1 MARPRLP
8 EAKAIASGA
17 ALHDPKRFKGRKT
30 SKRTR
35 ELGEPYSGM
44 TPEQCQAWAELAY
57 DIPWLNS
64 SHRPLVRVA
73 ACINAKFDL
82 GEDVSVSAMKL
93 LVGTLSKLGAT
104 PVDETKVN
112 HGDDGDG
119 ESAEDKFF
127 N

>member
-1 MARPRLP
+1 MGRPRLT
-8 EAKAIASGA
+8 EAKAKATGA
-17 ALHDPKRFKGRKT
+17 ELIHAGRFKDRKT

-35 ELGEPYSGM
+35 SLGEPYAGM
-44 TPEQCQAWAELAY
+44 TDSQREAWRQLAY

-73 ACINAKFDL
+73 ACINARFDD
-82 GEDVSVSAMKL
+82 GEEVGVSAMQL
-93 LVGTLSKLGAT
+93 LVSTLSKLGAT

-112 HGDDGDG
+112 HGGD
-119 ESAEDKFF
+119 EDEDPADQFF

>member
-1 MARPRLP
+1 MARNRLP
-8 EAKAIASGA
+8 EVVANASGA
-17 ALHDPKRFKGRKT
+17 AIKNPQRFKDRKT
-30 SKRTR
+30 CKRTR
-35 ELGEPYSGM
+35 ALGEPYAGM

-73 ACINAKFDL
+73 ACINAKFDA

-104 PVDETKVN
+104 PVDETKVK
-112 HGDDGDG
+112 HDDGDD